1 KISDGC
7 PELDHREER
16 VTIVDSLGTDGKKPS
31 NAANRYT
38 RRWTHQASATPR
50 IQSSSCPVRDSIQSM
65 VSPMRPLR
73 RRPRHI
79 ALDLPGS
86 PKRGPGT
93 ERPRADGARVPAR
106 AGTSGGAGPARRRG
120 RRHGS
125 RGAGLCAVRVRGVHA
140 VGAGEVLGAGLRP
153 RLDVDLDGVLHE
165 LAALGPVG
173 ECQLA
178 E

>member
-1 KISDGC
+1 IQAARPMKISDGC

-86 PKRGPGT
+86 SKRVPGT
-93 ERPRADGARVPAR
+93 DRKSTRLHSSHVS
-106 AGTSGGAGPARRRG
+106 TSY
-120 RRHGS
+120 
-125 RGAGLCAVRVRGVHA
+125 AVFC
-140 VGAGEVLGAGLRP
+140 LK
-153 RLDVDLDGVLHE
+153 
-165 LAALGPVG
+165 
-173 ECQLA
+173 
-178 E
+178 